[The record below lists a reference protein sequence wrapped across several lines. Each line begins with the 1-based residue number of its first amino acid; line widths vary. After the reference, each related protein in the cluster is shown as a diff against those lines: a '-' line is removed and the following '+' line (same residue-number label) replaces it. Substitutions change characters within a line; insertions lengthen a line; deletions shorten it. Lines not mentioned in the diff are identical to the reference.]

1 MDLDR
6 RVSEVLGARFG
17 GGGAAG
23 EEPIRLQLVIEHTHT
38 YAQFCFNSNRR
49 FIIFLIIYQFVCL
62 TAVLKEVTKPFFLIR
77 LDSDFLETDTTFISR
92 RLPP

>member
-23 EEPIRLQLVIEHTHT
+23 EEPIRLQLVSEHTHT

-49 FIIFLIIYQFVCL
+49 FIIFFNYLSVCL
-62 TAVLKEVTKPFFLIR
+62 FDSCAEGSDETFLPDQVG
-77 LDSDFLETDTTFISR
+77 L
-92 RLPP
+92 